1 MSLRRYATLHPY
13 HAIPALASILW
24 CAIAILRGSFAID
37 LTLVV
42 FAELIYQL
50 FSPDLKFVREGAARL
65 EQEKREKERLEAID
79 SAERSLRNFDMIT
92 KYRTMVDLENEI
104 RGHIQNQP
112 PEVQEILGEVLT
124 KSSSILR
131 SFLRVGRS
139 LSDIRIFLD
148 RTSEERMGLTLV
160 DLENRRNDP
169 ATPEAVKAMIG
180 KRILV
185 LKTRLERVQ
194 HIKGLKPMLEAQLGA
209 LEEALALV
217 RDQVLAPATPA
228 KVRVDVDSIL
238 VSIEDNTAQ
247 EILDALHDV
256 EDSVAEQQAYE
267 DRLSLRIMK
276 G

>member
-1 MSLRRYATLHPY
+1 
-13 HAIPALASILW
+13 
-24 CAIAILRGSFAID
+24 
-37 LTLVV
+37 
-42 FAELIYQL
+42 
-50 FSPDLKFVREGAARL
+50 
-65 EQEKREKERLEAID
+65 
-79 SAERSLRNFDMIT
+79 
-92 KYRTMVDLENEI
+92 
-104 RGHIQNQP
+104 
-112 PEVQEILGEVLT
+112 
-124 KSSSILR
+124 
-131 SFLRVGRS
+131 
-139 LSDIRIFLD
+139 
-148 RTSEERMGLTLV
+148 
-160 DLENRRNDP
+160 
-169 ATPEAVKAMIG
+169 MIG